1 MATSALPSDP
11 ATIGSANHQRSLSNL
26 QEQEKAQRGPRNFLT
41 WSFFLAQ
48 IAASQDA
55 LGAFAA
61 TPAADDP
68 AAMQKTA
75 GPETG
80 AGSAVPLPSPVPAQA
95 DMPPQGQA
103 GRGAESADIAASK
116 DAALEST
123 PVTLAIGDTDAMSA
137 RMAAGGGPASGG
149 MAAGEGNA
157 IGEIAAGGDW
167 APHIGAAMP
176 DLLGDMIDIADG
188 VLPALSPDGLAG
200 EVLESA
206 GWIVSMAGDAVDI
219 GLDSGLFVQAQAG
232 DGQIMLAANLGG
244 DAGAGPYSDTL
255 LALTAGSS
263 LDVSVSAPA
272 PSFLQSI
279 PVLGDVLSPPD
290 TNAGGDHAAP
300 PPADFM
306 ADVTHS
312 LDPIG
317 SKLMG
322 DLWS

>member
-1 MATSALPSDP
+1 MATSAPQSDP
-11 ATIGSANHQRSLSNL
+11 ATIGSANHQRSLL
-26 QEQEKAQRGPRNFLT
+26 DLHEQEKTQRGPRNFLT

-61 TPAADDP
+61 TASADDP
-68 AAMQKTA
+68 GAMQKAA

-80 AGSAVPLPSPVPAQA
+80 AGSAAPLPSPVPAQA
-95 DMPPQGQA
+95 DMPPQGQT
-103 GRGAESADIAASK
+103 GRGAESADIAASR
-116 DAALEST
+116 DAALESA
-123 PVTLAIGDTDAMSA
+123 PVTQAIGEAEAMSA
-137 RMAAGGGPASGG
+137 RMAAGGGSASGG
-149 MAAGEGNA
+149 MAAGEGGV

-167 APHIGAAMP
+167 ALDIGAAMP
-176 DLLGDMIDIADG
+176 ALLGDVIDIADG
-188 VLPALSPDGLAG
+188 ALPALLTDGLAG

-232 DGQIMLAANLGG
+232 GSQIMLAANLGS

-263 LDVSVSAPA
+263 HEASVSAPA

-279 PVLGDVLSPPD
+279 PLLGDVLSQPD
-290 TNAGGDHAAP
+290 TNNGGDHAAP

-306 ADVTHS
+306 ADVTHA

>member
-26 QEQEKAQRGPRNFLT
+26 QEQEKPQRGPRNFLT

-61 TPAADDP
+61 TASADDP
-68 AAMQKTA
+68 GAMQKAA

-80 AGSAVPLPSPVPAQA
+80 AGSAAPLPSPVPAQA
-95 DMPPQGQA
+95 DMPPQGQTA
-103 GRGAESADIAASK
+103 RGAESADIAASR

-123 PVTLAIGDTDAMSA
+123 PVTQAIGEAEAMSA
-137 RMAAGGGPASGG
+137 RMAAGGSASGG
-149 MAAGEGNA
+149 

-176 DLLGDMIDIADG
+176 DLLGDVIDIADG

-232 DGQIMLAANLGG
+232 GSQIMLAANFG
-244 DAGAGPYSDTL
+244 DDAATGPYSDTL

-263 LDVSVSAPA
+263 QEASVSAPA

-279 PVLGDVLSPPD
+279 PVLGDVLSQPD
-290 TNAGGDHAAP
+290 THAGSDHAAP

-306 ADVTHS
+306 ADITHA
-312 LDPIG
+312 LDPVG

>member
-1 MATSALPSDP
+1 MATSALPADP

-26 QEQEKAQRGPRNFLT
+26 QEQEKTQRGPRNFLT

-61 TPAADDP
+61 TPAAEDP

-80 AGSAVPLPSPVPAQA
+80 AGSAAPLPSPVPAQA
-95 DMPPQGQA
+95 DMPPQGQT
-103 GRGAESADIAASK
+103 GRGAESPDFPASK
-116 DAALEST
+116 DAALET
-123 PVTLAIGDTDAMSA
+123 MPVTQAIGEAEAMSA
-137 RMAAGGGPASGG
+137 RIAAGGSASGG
-149 MAAGEGNA
+149 MTAGEGGA

-176 DLLGDMIDIADG
+176 DLLGDVIDIADG

-219 GLDSGLFVQAQAG
+219 GLDSSLFVQAQAG
-232 DGQIMLAANLGG
+232 GSQIMLAANLGG
-244 DAGAGPYSDTL
+244 GAGAGPYSDTL

-300 PPADFM
+300 PLADFM